1 MTAPIRTLVVDCPDW
16 PLTAAGITPEV
27 PAVVVVAQRVVAASA
42 AARAAGITTG
52 LRRRLAQGRCA
63 GLVLVPDDPDR
74 DAAAFS
80 PVVAALEL
88 IAPGFEIVRPGQC
101 ALASRAASRYVGGD
115 EPLAAAAVAAVGR
128 GARVGIADGP
138 FAAELAAYT
147 VGAPFPGTDSAAR
160 PPTGH
165 PVVGSCAVVGATG
178 ILPTTSLSRWV
189 VVPEGRSRQFLAP
202 YAVDVLRR
210 PALTDLLH
218 RLGVHT
224 LGDLARLPS
233 ASVVSRFGPD
243 AALAHRLARGLD
255 ERPVTARVP
264 PPELTAQLELDP
276 PAAQVGHVLFAAKG
290 LADRFAAGLADH
302 GLTCQRISIEA
313 ETEHGERLAR
323 LWRHDSALTAP
334 AIVDRIRW
342 QLDGWLS
349 GTARSPDGAPTG
361 GLALIRLVP
370 DQVAA
375 DTGRQLGLWGP
386 EEALDRVAR
395 ALARVQGV
403 LGPDAV
409 TTAVPTGGRDPGERV
424 TEIRWGDPR
433 VASKPADRPWP
444 GRLPTPAPATVL
456 TDAQPAR
463 VVGKDGTTVEVSDRG
478 AVTAAPARLCVGAGA
493 GGWLD
498 VVGWAGPWPATERWW
513 DPHTTDVRSRFQLTT
528 GDGSAWLVTAR
539 PDGWWVEAVYD

>member
-1 MTAPIRTLVVDCPDW
+1 MSAPVRTLVLDCPDW
-16 PLTAAGITPEV
+16 PLTAAGVGPDT
-27 PAVVVVAQRVVAASA
+27 PAVVIVAQRVAAASV

-63 GLVLVPDDPDR
+63 DLVLVPDDPDR
-74 DAAAFS
+74 DAVAFE
-80 PVVAALEL
+80 PVVAALED
-88 IAPGFEIVRPGQC
+88 IAPGIEIVRPGLC
-101 ALASRAASRYVGGD
+101 ALAARAASRYVGGD
-115 EPLAAAAVAAVGR
+115 AALAQAAVTAVGR

-138 FAAELAAYT
+138 FAAELAAVT
-147 VGAPFPGTDSAAR
+147 VAPYADP
-160 PPTGH
+160 
-165 PVVGSCAVVGATG
+165 
-178 ILPTTSLSRWV
+178 RWS

-202 YAVDVLRR
+202 YAVDVLHR
-210 PALTDLLH
+210 PALADLLH

-276 PAAQVGHVLFAAKG
+276 PALQVEQVVFAAKG
-290 LADRFAAGLADH
+290 LADRFSAGLADH

-349 GTARSPDGAPTG
+349 GSARSPDGAPTG

-370 DQVAA
+370 DQVSA

-409 TTAVPTGGRDPGERV
+409 TTALPTGGRDPGERV
-424 TEIRWGDPR
+424 AEIRWGDPR
-433 VASKPADRPWP
+433 VAPKPADRPWP

-456 TDAQPAR
+456 ADSRPAR
-463 VVGKDGTTVEVSDRG
+463 LVDDGGMSVEVSARCEVS
-478 AVTAAPARLCVGAGA
+478 APPARLAVGTD
-493 GGWLD
+493 GWLD

-513 DPHTTDVRSRFQLTT
+513 DPHTTDVRSRFQLATR
-528 GDGSAWLVTAR
+528 DGAAWLVTAR
-539 PDGWWVEAVYD
+539 SDGWWVEAVYD